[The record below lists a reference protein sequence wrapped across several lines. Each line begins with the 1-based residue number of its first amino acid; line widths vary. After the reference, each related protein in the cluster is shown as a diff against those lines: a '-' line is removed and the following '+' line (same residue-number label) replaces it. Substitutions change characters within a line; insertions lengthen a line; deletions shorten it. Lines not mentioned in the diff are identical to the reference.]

1 MVKAEFTLN
10 ERRGRFSM
18 SCALG
23 LGGGGKGFK
32 AVCVERGE

>member
-23 LGGGGKGFK
+23 LGGGKGFK

>member
-23 LGGGGKGFK
+23 LGGKGFK